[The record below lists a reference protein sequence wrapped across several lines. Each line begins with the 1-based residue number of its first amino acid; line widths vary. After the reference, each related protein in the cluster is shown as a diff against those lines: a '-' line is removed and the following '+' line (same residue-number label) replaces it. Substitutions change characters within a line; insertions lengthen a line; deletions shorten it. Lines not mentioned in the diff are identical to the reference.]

1 MSASLE
7 NLQIIS
13 QGYSYIYTTTSVFVQ
28 LFIVAYGNNKYRPKS
43 AEDASEKSK
52 RSAQWFSFGFERLHQ
67 YHMLRFGLFVVVM
80 ITSLYLSYMFWSV
93 VVGDEASAMLTSI
106 YIAIILVWWSS
117 SAKLF
122 KLARPLMTKFDEHD
136 TDMLILFVSTVK
148 VCELCLCT
156 PTNTATQTPSARV
169 FDNGSARKV
178 SKLALNDVCQS

>member
-1 MSASLE
+1 MSARLE

-43 AEDASEKSK
+43 ADDASEKSK

-67 YHMLRFGLFVVVM
+67 YHMLRFGLFVAVM

-93 VVGDEASAMLTSI
+93 VVGDEASAMLTCI
-106 YIAIILVWWSS
+106 YIAIVLVWWSS

-122 KLARPLMTKFDEHD
+122 KLAHPLMKKFDGHD
-136 TDMLILFVSTVK
+136 TDMLVLLVSTVK
-148 VCELCLCT
+148 VCELCFRT
-156 PTNTATQTPSARV
+156 FTNTSTRNPSVRV
-169 FDNGSARKV
+169 LDHGRARKV
-178 SKLALNDVCQS
+178 PKSVLDDVRQS